1 MTATTTPAFEVDWAL
16 VDRLRALIVQVVEL
30 AQYTRLEVSETM
42 FPAWCAALSVESF
55 MSFTGKGR
63 HQWVST
69 TSTRTVVVNGQN
81 TTHVV
86 SVGCDRP
93 PAPWVEFPR
102 GEGDRRWMFHAV
114 PRPLPAAESTPQ
126 PEST

>member
-1 MTATTTPAFEVDWAL
+1 MTATQAPPFEVDWSM
-16 VDRLRALIVQVVEL
+16 VDRLRALIVQIVEL
-30 AQYTRLEVSETM
+30 AQYTRIEVPETL
-42 FPAWCAALSVESF
+42 FPAWCAALSVDSF
-55 MSFTGKGR
+55 TSFTGKGR

-81 TTHVV
+81 TVHMV

-102 GEGDRRWMFHAV
+102 GEGDRRWMFRVV
-114 PRPLPAAESTPQ
+114 PRPEPGAVPTTE